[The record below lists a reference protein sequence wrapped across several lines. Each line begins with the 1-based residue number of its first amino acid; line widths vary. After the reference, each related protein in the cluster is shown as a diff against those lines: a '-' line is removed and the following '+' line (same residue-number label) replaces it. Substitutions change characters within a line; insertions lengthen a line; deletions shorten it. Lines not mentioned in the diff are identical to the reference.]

1 MKKIGIMNENF
12 LNNRNYKKIQSQKKL
27 FQNGQKEAEI
37 KKKEG

>member
-1 MKKIGIMNENF
+1 MKIFKIIEIT
-12 LNNRNYKKIQSQKKL
+12 KIQSQKKL